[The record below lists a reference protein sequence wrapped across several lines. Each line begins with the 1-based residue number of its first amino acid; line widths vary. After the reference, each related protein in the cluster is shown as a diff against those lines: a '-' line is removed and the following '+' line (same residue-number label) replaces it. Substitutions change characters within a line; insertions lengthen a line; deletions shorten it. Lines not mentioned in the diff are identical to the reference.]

1 MTTAIVSADLE
12 ARIKAVLDEKSML
25 KHPFYTEWTKGELP
39 ISKLQEY
46 ARLHEESKLTPPY
59 TREGTTADPPTPNP
73 RGVARQYYH
82 FEASFPR
89 YLSSIHSRTE
99 SPEIRQL
106 LLDNLWDEE
115 HGERNHPVL
124 WLEFAAALGVSET
137 EVKTATLRPETRALV
152 EHFRQT
158 SSQSPLAEALGTLFA
173 YEGQVPAIAWQKI
186 KGLTEHY
193 NFEPK
198 QFEFFSVHLV
208 ADIAHAGAEM
218 ESIAMA
224 CEDEDAV
231 LRAVEASCDRLLSF
245 LDGCYDVA
253 AA

>member
-1 MTTAIVSADLE
+1 MTTATLASALE
-12 ARIKAVLDEKSML
+12 QRIKAVLDEKSML
-25 KHPFYTEWTKGELP
+25 KHPFYTEWTTGDLP
-39 ISKLQEY
+39 IAKLQEY
-46 ARLHEESKLTPPY
+46 
-59 TREGTTADPPTPNP
+59 
-73 RGVARQYYH
+73 ARQYYH
-82 FEASFPR
+82 FEAAFPR
-89 YLSSIHSRTE
+89 FLSSIHARTE

-115 HGERNHPVL
+115 HGERNHPAL
-124 WLEFAAALGVSET
+124 WLEFAAALGVAPED
-137 EVKTATLRPETRALV
+137 VKNATLRPETRALV
-152 EHFRQT
+152 DHFNAVCREA
-158 SSQSPLAEALGTLFA
+158 PLAEALGTLFA

-218 ESIAMA
+218 KSIEMA
-224 CEDEDAV
+224 AEDDDGV
-231 LRAVEASCDRLLSF
+231 IRAVERSCDLLLSF
-245 LDGCYDVA
+245 LDGCYETA

>member
-46 ARLHEESKLTPPY
+46 AR
-59 TREGTTADPPTPNP
+59 
-73 RGVARQYYH
+73 QYYH

-115 HGERNHPVL
+115 HGERNHPAL
-124 WLEFAAALGVSET
+124 WLEFAAALGVSEA

-193 NFEPK
+193 SFEPK

>member
-46 ARLHEESKLTPPY
+46 
-59 TREGTTADPPTPNP
+59 
-73 RGVARQYYH
+73 ARQYYH

-124 WLEFAAALGVSET
+124 WLEFAAALGVSEA

>member
-1 MTTAIVSADLE
+1 MATATMSANLE
-12 ARIKAVLDEKSML
+12 KRIKAVLDEKSML
-25 KHPFYTEWTKGELP
+25 KHPFYAEWTKGELP
-39 ISKLQEY
+39 IAKLQEY
-46 ARLHEESKLTPPY
+46 
-59 TREGTTADPPTPNP
+59 
-73 RGVARQYYH
+73 ARQYYH

-89 YLSSIHSRTE
+89 YISSIHSRTE

-115 HGERNHPVL
+115 HGDRNHPVL
-124 WLEFAAALGVSET
+124 WLEFAAALGVSEA
-137 EVKTATLRPETRALV
+137 EVKSAKLRPETEALV
-152 EHFRQT
+152 AHFNRT
-158 SSQSPLAEALGTLFA
+158 SREAPLAEALGTLFA

-218 ESIAMA
+218 DSIAMA
-224 CEDEDAV
+224 CDDEDAV

-245 LDGCYDVA
+245 LDGCYETA

>member
-46 ARLHEESKLTPPY
+46 AR
-59 TREGTTADPPTPNP
+59 
-73 RGVARQYYH
+73 QYYH

-89 YLSSIHSRTE
+89 YLSSIHCRTE

-115 HGERNHPVL
+115 HGERNHPAL
-124 WLEFAAALGVSET
+124 WLEFAAALGVSEA

-158 SSQSPLAEALGTLFA
+158 SSESPLAEALGTLFA

>member
-1 MTTAIVSADLE
+1 MATATINAKLE
-12 ARIKAVLDEKSML
+12 KRIKAVLDEKSLL

-39 ISKLQEY
+39 IAKLQEY
-46 ARLHEESKLTPPY
+46 
-59 TREGTTADPPTPNP
+59 
-73 RGVARQYYH
+73 ARQYYH
-82 FEASFPR
+82 FEAAFPR
-89 YLSSIHSRTE
+89 YLSSIHSRTD
-99 SPEIRQL
+99 SPAIRQL

-115 HGERNHPVL
+115 HGDRNHPAL
-124 WLEFAAALGVSET
+124 WLEFAAALGVGAAEVTTAKLRLET
-137 EVKTATLRPETRALV
+137 EALI
-152 EHFRQT
+152 EHFNRA
-158 SSQSPLAEALGTLFA
+158 SRHAPLAEALGTLFA

-193 NFEPK
+193 SFEPK

-208 ADIAHAGAEM
+208 ADVAHAGAEM

-231 LRAVEASCDRLLSF
+231 VRAVDASCDKLLSF

>member
-46 ARLHEESKLTPPY
+46 AR
-59 TREGTTADPPTPNP
+59 
-73 RGVARQYYH
+73 QYYH

-115 HGERNHPVL
+115 HGERNHPAL
-124 WLEFAAALGVSET
+124 WLEFAAALGVSEA

-158 SSQSPLAEALGTLFA
+158 SSESPLAEALGTLFA

-193 NFEPK
+193 SFEPK

>member
-46 ARLHEESKLTPPY
+46 AR
-59 TREGTTADPPTPNP
+59 
-73 RGVARQYYH
+73 QYYH

-115 HGERNHPVL
+115 HGERNHPAL
-124 WLEFAAALGVSET
+124 WLEFAAALGVSEA
-137 EVKTATLRPETRALV
+137 EVKKATLRPETRALV